1 MPGQNKVQPQ
11 QYALRAEE
19 DPCGKVR
26 AREEPPVLLLGEGSE
41 GRIANKAQNQHLLD
55 LPKVIAVGIAS
66 PAGAALTSRFGVAG
80 TLIGLAVSAVVVTVI
95 TDILKVYLAR
105 VPGTVTKIPG
115 GFRKKSRWQNLLY
128 RIRQPFSKF
137 SSLPP
142 LRRRSI
148 LIGSLVAGGI
158 SFLVGIIIVTGLELS
173 VGKNLSCWVWNEC
186 PKVSSTS
193 GKGASTGTMPSIFGG
208 SQSASSGSPQVAPSN
223 PQQQPSPDVPQSPS
237 QTPNVPGPEEK
248 PAPDQQ
254 GSPSGEPAQQQSPSG
269 GPGNQQQG
277 KNQGSTPPVSY
288 EG

>member
-1 MPGQNKVQPQ
+1 VDEQGKRSILDPAKVL
-11 QYALRAEE
+11 A
-19 DPCGKVR
+19 G
-26 AREEPPVLLLGEGSE
+26 
-41 GRIANKAQNQHLLD
+41 
-55 LPKVIAVGIAS
+55 GIAS
-66 PAGAALTSRFGVAG
+66 PAAAFLTSRFGVAG
-80 TLIGLAVSAVVVTVI
+80 TLIGLALSAVVITVM
-95 TDILKVYLAR
+95 TDILQVYLAR

-115 GFRKKSRWQNLLY
+115 GFRKKSRWQNLLD
-128 RIRQPFSKF
+128 RIRLPFSKF

-142 LRRRSI
+142 ARRRSI
-148 LIGSLVAGGI
+148 LIGSVIAGAI
-158 SFLVGIIIVTGLELS
+158 SFLVGIIIVTGLELG
-173 VGKNLSCWVWNEC
+173 VGKSLSCWIWNEC
-186 PKVSSTS
+186 PTASSTS
-193 GKGASTGTMPSIFGG
+193 GKGSSTGTLPSIFGG

-288 EG
+288 ER